1 MKNLAV
7 LTSGGDSPGMNGV
20 VRAVTRV
27 AISEGYSVFGIEQ
40 GFAGLLNRS
49 IRPLSRRDV
58 GGIVQMGG
66 TFLKTAR
73 CEEFKYI
80 EEQRK
85 GYQILKDYQID
96 GLIVV
101 GGDGSMEGAQ
111 ALTALGMPTVTV
123 PGTIDND
130 MPGTQYTIGFDT
142 TLNTIIDAVSKIRDT
157 ISSHSRVAVIEVM
170 GRHAGHLALHAG
182 IACGAE
188 VVLVPEA
195 PMPLDKMCERLYET
209 HSSGKSYS
217 IVLVAE
223 GAYSG
228 YEVYEYVKKNTRFDP
243 TVTVLG
249 YIQRGG
255 SPSAHDNIMG
265 AIMGEA
271 AVKAFEAGRANSL
284 VGYMN
289 GEIVLTPYER
299 LSKIK
304 NAVDAHLYH
313 LLSVL
318 SS

>member
-27 AISEGYSVFGIEQ
+27 GIAEGYSVFGIEK
-40 GFAGLLNRS
+40 GYAGLLQRAL
-49 IRPLSRRDV
+49 RPLSRRDV
-58 GGIVQMGG
+58 GGIVQIGG

-80 EEQRK
+80 DEQRK
-85 GYQILKDYQID
+85 AVQILKDYQID

-101 GGDGSMEGAQ
+101 GGDGSMAGAQ
-111 ALTALGMPTVTV
+111 ALSALGMPTVTV

-130 MPGTQYTIGFDT
+130 MPGTEYTIGFDT

-188 VVLVPEA
+188 VVLVPES
-195 PMPLDKMCERLYET
+195 PMPLEKVCERLYET

-228 YEVYEYVKKNTRFDP
+228 YEVYDYIKKNTRFDP

-255 SPSAHDNIMG
+255 SPSARDNIMG
-265 AIMGEA
+265 ALMGEA
-271 AVKAFEAGRANSL
+271 AVKAFDSGEANSL
-284 VGYMN
+284 VGYRE
-289 GEIVLTPYER
+289 GQVVLTPYEN
-299 LSKIK
+299 LEKVK
-304 NAVDAHLYH
+304 NEVDSHLYE
-313 LLSVL
+313 LLLVL

>member
-27 AISEGYSVFGIEQ
+27 GIAEGYSVFGIEK
-40 GFAGLLNRS
+40 GYAGLLNRS
-49 IRPLSRRDV
+49 LRPLSRRDV
-58 GGIVQMGG
+58 GGIVQIGG

-73 CEEFKYI
+73 CAEFKYI

-85 GYQILKDYQID
+85 AVQILKDYQID

-101 GGDGSMEGAQ
+101 GGDGSMAGAQ
-111 ALTALGMPTVTV
+111 ALSALGMPTVTV

-130 MPGTQYTIGFDT
+130 MPGTEYTIGFDT

-170 GRHAGHLALHAG
+170 GRHAGHLALNAG

-195 PMPLDKMCERLYET
+195 PMPLDQVCERLYET

-228 YEVYEYVKKNTRFDP
+228 YEVYDYIKKNTRFDP

-255 SPSAHDNIMG
+255 SPSARDNIMG
-265 AIMGEA
+265 ALMGEA
-271 AVKAFEAGRANSL
+271 AVKAFERGQANSL
-284 VGYMN
+284 VGYKD
-289 GEIVLTPYER
+289 GKIVLTPYEQ
-299 LSKIK
+299 LEKTK
-304 NAVDAHLYH
+304 NEVDSHLYE
-313 LLSVL
+313 LLMVL